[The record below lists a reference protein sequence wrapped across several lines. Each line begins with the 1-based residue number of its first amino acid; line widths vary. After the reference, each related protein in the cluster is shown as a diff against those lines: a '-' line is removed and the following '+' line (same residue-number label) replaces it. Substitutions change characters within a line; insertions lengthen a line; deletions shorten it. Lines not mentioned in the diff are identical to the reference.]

1 LKPEEVNI
9 IVVEKKEGKTSI
21 TKIKNKQ
28 LLKKKLIDLGMGLG
42 DYWLTEEFEDEK
54 SS

>member
-1 LKPEEVNI
+1 MRRNFVKRKL
-9 IVVEKKEGKTSI
+9 KEGKTSI
-21 TKIKNKQ
+21 TKIENKQ